1 MNHHTNKKTYQKPF
15 MEVVELHQDLQM
27 LTGSSGVTAQ
37 RSSYERV
44 STIILWD
51 DSEAEGTLSDPE
63 KEIYL
68 WLLGV
73 L

>member
-15 MEVVELHQDLQM
+15 MEVVELHQDLQL
-27 LTGSSGVTAQ
+27 LTGSSGVTAT
-37 RSSYERV
+37 RNSYERV

-51 DSEAEGTLSDPE
+51 DSEVEGTLSDSE

>member
-27 LTGSSGVTAQ
+27 LTGSSVSAT
-37 RSSYERV
+37 RSSYGSAVTSSWNSSE
-44 STIILWD
+44 D
-51 DSEAEGTLSDPE
+51 DNVLSYDE
-63 KEIYL
+63 YL
-68 WLLGV
+68 QYLSLLGV